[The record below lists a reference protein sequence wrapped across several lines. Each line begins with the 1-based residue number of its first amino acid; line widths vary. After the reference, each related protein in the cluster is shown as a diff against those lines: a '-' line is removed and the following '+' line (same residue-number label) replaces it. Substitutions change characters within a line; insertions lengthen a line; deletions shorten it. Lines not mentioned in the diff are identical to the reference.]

1 MQEEP
6 PTMFE
11 SLQHLI
17 NDPAFMPHGHCYLWT
32 PSLTWLYIV
41 ADGMIVAAYYSIPP
55 ALWYFARKRT
65 DLQYRWL
72 VVLFGVF
79 IVACGTTHVLKIWNI
94 WNSAYWLEAYIT
106 LFTGIVS
113 IACAAALWPV
123 MPTILALPR
132 RSELEA
138 AYQALSDQHAEL
150 RASEQRYRL
159 LVETSA
165 EGIWILD
172 EQGNTSF
179 ANAAIAEILG
189 CPEGLQGRNI
199 LDFVDPADRAQA
211 ELHTKRR
218 LNGEK
223 ERYEFR
229 FRRPDGSTVHTV
241 ISAAPL
247 RDAQG
252 NITGR
257 LGVVSDISERVQLD
271 DRQRQLN
278 RELEERV
285 QQRTDELDHSN
296 LDLAREVIA
305 REYAQQELKASND
318 QLNAL
323 LKQLAK
329 HNENITRLNELNDA
343 LHGCTTRAELL
354 QTLGAGCS
362 RFFQYESGALYEW
375 RGEQLEMVEC
385 AWGEHDHLEWTPH
398 PDVLTALR
406 KGTLFPDSFE
416 QQEWH
421 IEQVIMPNG
430 YVLCAPLQSRGV
442 SVGAL
447 VLVQRETFWSQDPIA
462 NQKLKQLVRALADHT
477 ALALINLTLLE
488 QLREQSISDPLTG
501 LYNRRY
507 LYQEMQQEMA
517 LWERSRA
524 AFAVILLDIDHFKS
538 FNDRYGHDIGD
549 DVLTALADLLQQQIR
564 KSDIACRLGG
574 EEFVVLLTHTDQQ
587 QAMARAE
594 TIRLAVKKLVIPGID
609 ADHRISVS
617 AGVAIY
623 PLHGEDSTQL
633 LRAADQALYES
644 KHNGR
649 DRISLANVISLQA
662 NREGE

>member
-1 MQEEP
+1 
-6 PTMFE
+6 MFE

-17 NDPAFMPHGHCYLWT
+17 NNPAFLPHGHCYLWT
-32 PSLTWLYIV
+32 PALTWIYIV

-65 DLQYRWL
+65 DLHYRWL

-79 IVACGTTHVLKIWNI
+79 IVACGTTHLLKIWNI

-113 IACAAALWPV
+113 IACAAAIWPI
-123 MPTILALPR
+123 MPSILALPR
-132 RSELEA
+132 RQELEE
-138 AYQALSDQHAEL
+138 AYRALSEQHAQL
-150 RASEQRYRL
+150 RESEQRYRL

-172 EQGNTSF
+172 EAGNTTF
-179 ANAAIAEILG
+179 ANAATAEILG
-189 CPEGLQGRNI
+189 CPDGLHGRNI
-199 LDFVDPADRAQA
+199 LDFVDPEDVNRAA
-211 ELHTKRR
+211 LHTERR
-218 LNGEK
+218 LAGVK

-229 FRRPDGSTVHTV
+229 FRRPDGSAVHTV
-241 ISAAPL
+241 VSAAPL

-257 LGVVSDISERVQLD
+257 LGVITDISERVLLE

-285 QQRTDELDHSN
+285 QQRTDELDRSN
-296 LDLAREVIA
+296 LELAREVIA
-305 REYAQQELKASND
+305 REYAQQELKASNE

-323 LKQLAK
+323 LQQLAK

-343 LHGCTTRAELL
+343 LHACTTRAELL
-354 QTLGAGCS
+354 QTLGQGCS
-362 RFFQYESGALYEW
+362 DYFDYRAGALYEW
-375 RGEQLEMVEC
+375 RGDQLTMVEC
-385 AWGEHDHLEWTPH
+385 AWGEQDTLDWTPH
-398 PDVLTALR
+398 PEVLTALH
-406 KGTLFPDSFE
+406 KGTLFPDSYE

-421 IEQVIMPNG
+421 IERVITPNG

-447 VLVQRETFWSQDPIA
+447 VLVQREAYWTQDEIA

-477 ALALINLTLLE
+477 ALALINLTLVE

-524 AFAVILLDIDHFKS
+524 AFALILLDIDYFKS

-549 DVLTALADLLQQQIR
+549 EVLKALANLLQHEIR
-564 KSDIACRLGG
+564 KTDTACRLGG

-609 ADHRISVS
+609 DDHRISVS

-623 PLHGEDSTQL
+623 PHHGAGTMEL

-649 DRISLANVISLQA
+649 DRTTLANVVSLKA
-662 NREGE
+662 GE

>member
-1 MQEEP
+1 
-6 PTMFE
+6 MFE
-11 SLQHLI
+11 SLQQLI
-17 NDPAFMPHGHCYLWT
+17 NNPAFLPHGHCYLWS
-32 PSLTWLYIV
+32 PALMWIYIV
-41 ADGMIVAAYYSIPP
+41 ADGMVAAAYFSIPP
-55 ALWYFARKRT
+55 ALWYFARKRS

-79 IVACGTTHVLKIWNI
+79 IVACGTTHIMKIWNI
-94 WNSAYWLEAYIT
+94 WNSAYWLDAYIT

-113 IACAAALWPV
+113 VACAAAIWPI
-123 MPTILALPR
+123 MPTVLALPR

-138 AYQALSDQHAEL
+138 AYQALSDQHAQL
-150 RASEQRYRL
+150 RDSEHRYRL

-172 EQGNTSF
+172 EEGNTTF
-179 ANAAIAEILG
+179 ANAATAEILG
-189 CPEGLQGRNI
+189 CPEGLLGRNI
-199 LDFVDPADRAQA
+199 LDFVDPEDRNKAL
-211 ELHTKRR
+211 LHTERR
-218 LNGEK
+218 LAGVK

-229 FRRPDGSTVHTV
+229 FRRADGGTVHTV
-241 ISAAPL
+241 VSAAPL

-257 LGVVSDISERVQLD
+257 LGVISDISERVQLD
-271 DRQRQLN
+271 ERQRQLN

-285 QQRTDELDHSN
+285 QQRTDELDHIN
-296 LDLAREVIA
+296 LELSREAVA
-305 REYAQQELKASND
+305 REYAQQELNASND

-323 LKQLAK
+323 LEQLAK
-329 HNENITRLNELNDA
+329 HNENITHLNELNDA
-343 LHGCTTRAELL
+343 LHACTTRAELL
-354 QTLGAGCS
+354 QTLGSGCH
-362 RFFQYESGALYEW
+362 RYFNYHSGALYEW
-375 RGEQLEMVEC
+375 QGEQLAMVEC
-385 AWGEHDHLEWTPH
+385 AWGAQDHLDWTPH
-398 PDVLTALR
+398 PDVLTALH
-406 KGTLFPDSFE
+406 KGTLFPESFE

-421 IEQVIMPNG
+421 IEQVIVPNG

-447 VLVQRETFWSQDPIA
+447 VLVQAEAFWTQDAIA
-462 NQKLKQLVRALADHT
+462 NQRLRQVVRALADHT
-477 ALALINLTLLE
+477 ALALINLTLVE

-507 LYQEMQQEMA
+507 LYQEMLQEMA

-524 AFAVILLDIDHFKS
+524 AFAIILLDIDHFKS
-538 FNDRYGHDIGD
+538 FNDRYGHDVGD
-549 DVLTALADLLQQQIR
+549 EVLVALADLLQQQIR

-594 TIRLAVKKLVIPGID
+594 TIRLAVKKLSIPSLPPD
-609 ADHRISVS
+609 QRVSVS
-617 AGVAIY
+617 AGIAIF
-623 PLHGEDSTQL
+623 PHHGRDSMEL

-649 DRISLANVISLQA
+649 DRTSLANVVSLQA
-662 NREGE
+662 NKEGE